1 MVFPS
6 YNNNMPAPPAPATP
20 RRSPIAPV
28 VVALAWRLFCVA
40 MGILSW
46 SAIGLALAFVWKLCT
61 K

>member
-6 YNNNMPAPPAPATP
+6 YNLPASPPPAP
-20 RRSPIAPV
+20 RLLSS
-28 VVALAWRLFCVA
+28 VVAAIAWRVFCVA

-46 SAIGLALAFVWKLCT
+46 SAIGLALAFVWKLCA